1 MKAVL
6 IALMLLSVGVVA
18 VAAAPTASA
27 CLIPDDPV
35 DCVRRPVNFVLDFV
49 DCRVFNNC

>member
-6 IALMLLSVGVVA
+6 IALMVLSVGVVA

-27 CLIPDDPV
+27 CSSEDPESCV
-35 DCVRRPVNFVLDFV
+35 ENAWNTIDRTVRCVVFRDCN
-49 DCRVFNNC
+49 